1 MPRWRKK
8 QQESKQTEETKQGRR
23 KHTRETVGASK
34 HFSLEQSQ
42 ATTRT
47 VAEFGKAGARTPQA
61 SKKKKKEKKTNIR

>member
-1 MPRWRKK
+1 M
-8 QQESKQTEETKQGRR
+8 
-23 KHTRETVGASK
+23 GASK

-61 SKKKKKEKKTNIR
+61 SKKKSEKKKKKKTEKHMR